1 MKISKRLTKLEGR
14 KPARPL
20 TAIVD
25 AERAALS
32 QLSESDQERL
42 RTTKPRIQLATSDP
56 ELWSRWDAALLAAQA
71 GALVQ
76 ISADWWDV

>member
-25 AERAALS
+25 AEREALS

-42 RTTKPRIQLATSDP
+42 RTTKPRIQLATNDP
-56 ELWSRWDAALLAAQA
+56 ALWSRWDAALLAAQA